1 MPVFL
6 LYLLSLLLLFPPLLS
21 ALTPSPQPSH
31 LLRPSSH
38 SHSLSSSSPQQY
50 LDPTFP
56 SLLLP
61 STPPTFSLPLFS
73 HSFAY
78 TYNLPPFTSSYS
90 PPSSPWS
97 RAVLHLSVSCAGD
110 QYDRIAAV
118 WLDRVELLRTSTA
131 EPTEA
136 GVFWSV
142 RKEVTRYK
150 SLLNNPP
157 NGTVS
162 VMLENIVDDTFTG
175 VYHVNVSLDFFL
187 SEEDESLESKNPAD
201 MIIPIAEEK
210 ADTGFWFRIHN
221 GSHMRFT
228 QFGIPSNTFR
238 AVLEIFVSFHG
249 NDEFW
254 YTNPPDSYIKKN
266 NLTTCRGNAAFREVF
281 VTVDGYYAGSIV
293 PFPVVFT
300 GGINPLWWAPVVA
313 LGAFN
318 LPTYTLELTPFLG
331 ILLDR
336 KSHEIG
342 VGVTDGISFWLID
355 ANLHIWLDPNSDITS
370 AKVVNQVKETSISR
384 DYSSQSLNGT
394 FEIKAGRTSYFSG
407 WVNSSFGNLTTYVSN
422 EIEFNSL
429 VKFTNNGNNKYVLM
443 NTNQNRLVKISSG
456 EQGDGIISQETYESK
471 YPIQVITKTVPGEND
486 TYTLITSLSHSLYEK
501 QHCESG
507 NEVHASY
514 LIDKQE
520 ADGWMLAQDHSVLS
534 GSASTWQRYE
544 YGDEDSVYSRVVQVK
559 DGVILSDNVTECS
572 ALRHFSW

>member
-1 MPVFL
+1 MPLFH
-6 LYLLSLLLLFPPLLS
+6 LSLLLLFTPLLS
-21 ALTPSPQPSH
+21 ALTLPPQPSH
-31 LLRPSSH
+31 LLRPYSH
-38 SHSLSSSSPQQY
+38 SDSTSLSSSSPQQY

-61 STPPTFSLPLFS
+61 STPPDFSLPLLS

-78 TYNLPPFTSSYS
+78 TYNLPPFTSPYS

-97 RAVLHLSVSCAGD
+97 RAVLCLSVSCAGE

-157 NGTVS
+157 NGTIA

-175 VYHVNVSLDFFL
+175 VYHVNLSLDFYL
-187 SEEDESLESKNPAD
+187 SEGDESRESKKPAD
-201 MIIPIAEEK
+201 LIIPIAEEK

-221 GSHMRFT
+221 GSHMRFA

-266 NLTTCRGNAAFREVF
+266 NLTTGRGNGAFREFF
-281 VTVDGYYAGSIV
+281 VIVDGHYAGSIV

-342 VGVTDGISFWLID
+342 IGVTDGISFWLID
-355 ANLHIWLDPNSDITS
+355 ANLHIWLDPNSDLTT
-370 AKVVNQVKETSISR
+370 AKVVNQAKETSISR
-384 DYSSQSLNGT
+384 DYSSQLLNGT
-394 FEIKAGRTSYFSG
+394 FEIKAERKSYFSG

-422 EIEFNSL
+422 KIEFNSL
-429 VKFTNNGNNKYVLM
+429 VNFTNNGKDKFVLM
-443 NTNQNRLVKISSG
+443 NANQNRLVKIS
-456 EQGDGIISQETYESK
+456 GDGGISLETYDSK

-486 TYTLITSLSHSLYEK
+486 TFTLITSLSHSLYEEH
-501 QHCESG
+501 HCESG

-514 LIDKQE
+514 LIDRQE

-534 GSASTWQRYE
+534 GSASTWQTYE

-559 DGVILSDNVTECS
+559 DGVILSDNVTDGS
-572 ALRHFSW
+572 GLRHFSW